1 MLLLS
6 EPKQTTTFG
15 ASAHEPATAVYRSI
29 APVFAQLRGTTLP
42 AAVLTITAPST
53 VGNTDINTTD
63 MGAET
68 LRGRG
73 TAVAG
78 LGWQPVTG
86 SEKRH
91 GVTRGRPPQEHHWLG
106 LQEKAQLGSLE
117 AANPATGIA
126 AFLFGVKRQVAAR
139 Q

>member
-6 EPKQTTTFG
+6 ESTQTDLGATTRE
-15 ASAHEPATAVYRSI
+15 SAIAVYRHI

-42 AAVLTITAPST
+42 VAVLTTTAPST
-53 VGNTDINTTD
+53 VNTIDNTTD

-68 LRGRG
+68 LRGR
-73 TAVAG
+73 AVAG
-78 LGWQPVTG
+78 LGWQPVSG
-86 SEKRH
+86 SKKRH
-91 GVTRGRPPQEHHWLG
+91 GVTRGRPPRDHHRLG
-106 LQEKAQLGSLE
+106 LQEKARLGTLE

>member
-29 APVFAQLRGTTLP
+29 APVFVQLRGTTLP
-42 AAVLTITAPST
+42 AAVLTTTAPST
-53 VGNTDINTTD
+53 VNSVDNTD
-63 MGAET
+63 MGANT

-73 TAVAG
+73 TAIAG
-78 LGWQPVTG
+78 FGWQPVDTG

-91 GVTRGRPPQEHHWLG
+91 GVTRGRPPREHHLLG
-106 LQEKAQLGSLE
+106 LQEKAQLGTLE

>member
-15 ASAHEPATAVYRSI
+15 VSAHESAIAVYRNI
-29 APVFAQLRGTTLP
+29 VPVFAQLRGTTLP

-53 VGNTDINTTD
+53 VGNVDNTD

-68 LRGRG
+68 LRGRS

-91 GVTRGRPPQEHHWLG
+91 GVTRGRPPREHHRLG
-106 LQEKAQLGSLE
+106 LQEQAQLGTLE

>member
-15 ASAHEPATAVYRSI
+15 ASAHESAIAVYRNI
-29 APVFAQLRGTTLP
+29 APVFAQVRGTTLP
-42 AAVLTITAPST
+42 AAVLNITAPST
-53 VGNTDINTTD
+53 VGNVDTTD

-68 LRGRG
+68 LRGRS

-78 LGWQPVTG
+78 LGWQPVLTG

-91 GVTRGRPPQEHHWLG
+91 GVTRGRPPREHHRLG
-106 LQEKAQLGSLE
+106 LQEKAQLGTLE